1 MIILISFYT
10 DLLFPT
16 VPIQPAPPGG
26 SVTWENIAG
35 KIENKGLEATVSVS
49 VIQKEKVSFDIGAN
63 ATFLKNSVSGLL
75 SPIQTGAL
83 SGQGSSGATV
93 EILKND
99 LPINAFYTRRF
110 TGFDKGT
117 GLAIY
122 PDGDI
127 PSFVGDPNP
136 KTLLGV
142 NLSARYQKLSVIVNF
157 NGNFGQ
163 DIYIETLNNVVNVG
177 DIRGGRNIAVE
188 TFKNPIKESF
198 GNPVTSSSRFVEKA
212 SYLKMTNATLSYN
225 FPRNIGNHSE
235 HKCLRNR
242 PKFIHH
248 Y

>member
-1 MIILISFYT
+1 MDKYLVTGTFRRDGSSKFGTNHKYGNFPSVGVAWNISKEQFFKVPFINSLKLRGGWGKTGNQEFPSGASQRKYVFQSGGGQQQVTNANPDLKWQSDRQYNVGLDVALLKNKITATVDYFNKLTT

-99 LPINAFYTRRF
+99 LPINAFLH
-110 TGFDKGT
+110 KK
-117 GLAIY
+117 IY
-122 PDGDI
+122 RI
-127 PSFVGDPNP
+127 
-136 KTLLGV
+136 
-142 NLSARYQKLSVIVNF
+142 
-157 NGNFGQ
+157 
-163 DIYIETLNNVVNVG
+163 
-177 DIRGGRNIAVE
+177 
-188 TFKNPIKESF
+188 
-198 GNPVTSSSRFVEKA
+198 
-212 SYLKMTNATLSYN
+212 
-225 FPRNIGNHSE
+225 
-235 HKCLRNR
+235 
-242 PKFIHH
+242 
-248 Y
+248 